1 MKIERL
7 KIDGFGRFER
17 WEERLAPGLNVF
29 FGPNE
34 AGKSTLLSF
43 VRAVLFGFSRK
54 KAPSRYEPEHGAFGG
69 ELLLTT
75 GGGPL
80 WIRRT
85 GSRRRYEG
93 ELSLR
98 APNGE
103 RAPPS
108 RLSEAM
114 GGISRQLFFQVFAFG
129 LEEAADFDALAEEGN
144 VAEALFAAG
153 MRGARRLPLAL
164 EELRRSSEA
173 IFTPKGRRELNQVL
187 ADLEE
192 VQKQLRAIGDRPAQ
206 YFEALERLRAI
217 EGDVAVAEATSR
229 RLSTERAGVARLN
242 GATEDLRL
250 LEQLEVELAAFPPL
264 ETFPVDA
271 TLKLEK
277 LLGHLG
283 RARAEIEQA
292 AAEQKRLQQT
302 LAAVSIPEKL
312 AAAEPVARAALDSFR
327 SRIEQ
332 LRALRARAESL
343 ALRRAE
349 LEESLQPLGAALNP
363 PELLRIDLSA
373 AAREELWAVVRE
385 MDGAR
390 ARIASAQDRQ
400 REASAAAERVQ
411 RDALPLDAQFAAA
424 PRERFPRWLFPV
436 LWALLLA
443 FAIAVPPVL
452 ALPIN
457 WLFLATSAVLAAALF
472 VFERR
477 TAGALRRAV
486 DSFQA
491 AQAST
496 AQRRASLAAA
506 LASAEAEKIAAREEE
521 ILACDTLTRLRGELD
536 AWLAE
541 RSLPA
546 GLPGSRALELS
557 VELVAWQHR
566 LRDLA
571 AEEQILAADERLC
584 AAACAEMDRAA
595 RSAGIV
601 AQGPEE
607 AATLLT
613 AALDELAS
621 AREQKRRL
629 GDQLTAKAAELAR
642 CQNQCAEIEKE
653 LAELLEQGACRTE
666 GELRVR
672 DRQAAA
678 FRSLDADRR
687 RRSLRIEATT
697 GMPLAAAREG
707 IRNRGGAEALRAGLE
722 ALTAQLAQLDL
733 DKSALAESR
742 GRCRAQLED
751 WEQDRRVA
759 GLRAEEE
766 RLRARASDLAE
777 KYALDRLALGLL
789 TQAQRRFEEQQQPRI
804 LKLASRDFQELTSGR
819 YVRVYAKA
827 SEPGA
832 LRVNAADG
840 GDWAAE
846 HLSRGT
852 REQLYLAFRLAV
864 IEDFGES
871 RLPLP
876 IVLDDVL
883 VNFDRQRARNA
894 VKVLARL
901 SLRHQVVAFTC
912 HEEVRDLFTDQG
924 AHLIEVAREQ
934 LSLLAATA

>member
-1 MKIERL
+1 VKIERL

-54 KAPSRYEPEHGAFGG
+54 KAPSRYEPERGPFGG
-69 ELLLTT
+69 EILLST
-75 GGGPL
+75 GSGPL

-103 RAPPS
+103 RLPPT

-153 MRGARRLPLAL
+153 MRGARRLPFAL
-164 EELRRSSEA
+164 EELRRSSES

-192 VQKQLRAIGDRPAQ
+192 VQRQLRAIGDRPAQ
-206 YFEALERLRAI
+206 YFEALDRLKAI
-217 EGDVAVAEATSR
+217 EGDLTAAETSSR
-229 RLSTERAGVARLN
+229 QLSGERAEVARLN
-242 GATEDLRL
+242 GATEDLRH
-250 LEQLEVELAAFPPL
+250 LEHLELELGAFPPL
-264 ETFPVDA
+264 ESFPVDA

-277 LLGHLG
+277 LLVQLG
-283 RARAEIEQA
+283 RARAEMEQA

-302 LAAVSIPEKL
+302 LAAISIPEKL
-312 AAAEPVARAALDSFR
+312 VDAEPGARAALDSFR

-332 LRALRARAESL
+332 VRSLKARAEAL

-349 LEESLQPLGAALNP
+349 LEESLQPLGASLNP
-363 PELLRIDLSA
+363 TELLRIDLSG

-385 MDGAR
+385 MDSAR
-390 ARIASAQDRQ
+390 SRIACALDRQ
-400 REASAAAERVQ
+400 GEASVAAERAQ
-411 RDALPLDAQFAAA
+411 RDALLMDDQSAAA

-436 LWALLLA
+436 LWVLLLA
-443 FAIAVPPVL
+443 LAIAVPAVL

-457 WLFLATSAVLAAALF
+457 WVFLATSAVLAAALF

-477 TAGALRRAV
+477 TAGAFRQAV
-486 DSFQA
+486 ESFQG
-491 AQAST
+491 AQALT

-506 LASAEAEKIAAREEE
+506 LSGAEAEKSAAREEE
-521 ILACDTLTRLRGELD
+521 ILAVDDLTRLKRELD
-536 AWLAE
+536 AWLEE
-541 RSLPA
+541 RCLPPA
-546 GLPGSRALELS
+546 LPGSRALELS

-571 AEEQILAADERLC
+571 AEEQGLASDERLC

-595 RSAGIV
+595 RSAGI
-601 AQGPEE
+601 AAKGPEE
-607 AATLLT
+607 AATLVS
-613 AALDELAS
+613 AALDELAL

-642 CQNQCAEIEKE
+642 GANQCAEIEKD
-653 LAELLEQGACRTE
+653 LAELLAQGACRTE

-678 FRSLDADRR
+678 FRALDADRR

-697 GMPLAAAREG
+697 GMPLAAAREE
-707 IRNRGGAEALRAGLE
+707 IRRRGGAEALRAGLE
-722 ALTAQLAQLDL
+722 ALTGRLAQLDL
-733 DKSALAESR
+733 DKSALAENR

-751 WEQDRRVA
+751 WEEDRKVA

-789 TQAQRRFEEQQQPRI
+789 SQAQRRFEEEQQPRI
-804 LKLASRDFQELTSGR
+804 LKLASRDFQELTAGR

-832 LRVNAADG
+832 LRVNAAEG

-846 HLSRGT
+846 QLSRGT

-876 IVLDDVL
+876 IILDDVL

-901 SLRHQVVAFTC
+901 ALRHQVVAFTC

-924 AHLIEVAREQ
+924 AHLMEVAREQ